1 MFYDNQVT
9 TASAHFPILLVHGG
23 AWAIPADAAAA
34 HESGVRRALETGYA
48 LLSRGASALDAV
60 EAAVT
65 VLEDDP
71 TFDAGRGSFLTSD
84 GRVQLDALLMDG
96 GRMKAGGVACVERLR
111 NPIQA
116 ARLVLE
122 KSQHVYFVG
131 PGAEQ
136 FAQAHGMALIDNS
149 ELVLDRERQRLL
161 HAQARNSAGFADETF
176 SGPDISLPADLHDD
190 KSPETAVLLA
200 QAGHPSS
207 ADRTHIF
214 ADGDSVTKDSAT
226 GSFVSGHDFTACE
239 KMQRLEQ
246 EASGHDFTAC
256 EKMQRLEQEASG
268 HDFSRAD
275 TIAKKINRALAP
287 EGKQSLPRKESRTE
301 SADSMTHAKG
311 PRPSGQ
317 DRAEGRPPT
326 AEDHD
331 TVGAVALDSRGNLAA
346 ATSTGGTLNKTPGR
360 VGDSSLIGC
369 GCYADNLSAAV
380 SLTGWGEPI
389 MKLVLGKWA
398 TDRVASG
405 IAPDLAASEAIAY
418 LFNRLGGHGG
428 IILLGPD
435 GRFGLAHNTPAMAW
449 GLATPTTL
457 QTGLTI

>member
-1 MFYDNQVT
+1 MT
-9 TASAHFPILLVHGG
+9 SAPHSPILLVHGG
-23 AWAIPADAAAA
+23 AWAIPADAARA
-34 HESGVRRALETGYA
+34 HLAGVRKALEAGYA
-48 LLSRGASALDAV
+48 LLSRGASSLDAV

-122 KSQHVYFVG
+122 KSPHVYFVG
-131 PGAEQ
+131 DGAEQ
-136 FAQAHGMALIDNS
+136 FAHSHGMALISNS
-149 ELVLDRERQRLL
+149 ELVLDRERERLA
-161 HAQARNSAGFADETF
+161 HAKLREAAGLTDDTF
-176 SGPDISLPADLHDD
+176 SGPESSPHPVLHDD
-190 KSPETAVLLA
+190 KSPETAF
-200 QAGHPSS
+200 PRKDFRTES
-207 ADRTHIF
+207 ANSMTH
-214 ADGDSVTKDSAT
+214 AEEGL
-226 GSFVSGHDFTACE
+226 VSGHDFTDC
-239 KMQRLEQ
+239 
-246 EASGHDFTAC
+246 G
-256 EKMQRLEQEASG
+256 KMQRLEQEASG

-275 TIAKKINRALAP
+275 TIAKKMDGALAP
-287 EGKQSLPRKESRTE
+287 DEKPTSPGVES
-301 SADSMTHAKG
+301 
-311 PRPSGQ
+311 
-317 DRAEGRPPT
+317 
-326 AEDHD
+326 HD
-331 TVGAVALDSRGNLAA
+331 TVGAVALDSHGNLAA

-405 IAPDLAASEAIAY
+405 IAPDIAAQEAISY
-418 LFNRLGGHGG
+418 LYNRLGGHGG

-435 GRFGLAHNTPAMAW
+435 GRYGLAHNTPAMAW
-449 GLATPTTL
+449 GLATPQGL

>member
-1 MFYDNQVT
+1 MFYDIPVT
-9 TASAHFPILLVHGG
+9 SPAHHTPTLLVHGG
-23 AWAIPADAAAA
+23 AWAIPADAATA
-34 HESGVRRALETGYA
+34 HQAGVRKALETGYA
-48 LLSRGASALDAV
+48 VLSRGGSSIDAV

-122 KSQHVYFVG
+122 HSQHVYFVG
-131 PGAEQ
+131 AGAEQ
-136 FAQAHGMALIDNS
+136 FAQTHGMSLIDNS
-149 ELVLDRERQRLL
+149 ELVLDRERERLV
-161 HAQARNSAGFADETF
+161 HAKLRESAGLGDDTF
-176 SGPDISLPADLHDD
+176 SGLDSPLLPVLDDD
-190 KSPETAVLLA
+190 KSPETAVTEK
-200 QAGHPSS
+200 G
-207 ADRTHIF
+207 
-214 ADGDSVTKDSAT
+214 T
-226 GSFVSGHDFTACE
+226 GSSGEGKSFSE
-239 KMQRLEQ
+239 KG
-246 EASGHDFTAC
+246 ASFS
-256 EKMQRLEQEASG
+256 EKGTGSSEEGKSFSG
-268 HDFSRAD
+268 KGTGFSPYIESPKE
-275 TIAKKINRALAP
+275 TRALAP
-287 EGKQSLPRKESRTE
+287 EGKPSLPGF
-301 SADSMTHAKG
+301 DS
-311 PRPSGQ
+311 
-317 DRAEGRPPT
+317 
-326 AEDHD
+326 HD
-331 TVGAVALDSRGNLAA
+331 TVGAVALDARGNLAA

-398 TDRVASG
+398 TDRVANG
-405 IAPDLAASEAIAY
+405 TAPEIAAREAISY

-435 GRFGLAHNTPAMAW
+435 GRFGFAHNTPAMAW
-449 GLATPTTL
+449 GLATPNGL
-457 QTGLTI
+457 QTGLTA

>member
-1 MFYDNQVT
+1 MDYHVQVT
-9 TASAHFPILLVHGG
+9 NQATHDPILLVHGG
-23 AWAIPADAAAA
+23 AWAIPADAKAA
-34 HESGVRRALETGYA
+34 HEAGVRNALETGYKV
-48 LLSRGASALDAV
+48 LSLGGSALDAV
-60 EAAVT
+60 EAAVS

-131 PGAEQ
+131 QGAEQ
-136 FAQAHGMALIDNS
+136 FAAAHGMMLIDNS
-149 ELVLDRERQRLL
+149 ELVMDRERERLTL
-161 HAQARNSAGFADETF
+161 AQAREAAGLEDLTF
-176 SGPDISLPADLHDD
+176 SGVHLHDD
-190 KSPETAVLLA
+190 KGPETAFP
-200 QAGHPSS
+200 HRDDSS
-207 ADRTHIF
+207 PATDVE
-214 ADGDSVTKDSAT
+214 DPTKWS
-226 GSFVSGHDFTACE
+226 
-239 KMQRLEQ
+239 
-246 EASGHDFTAC
+246 
-256 EKMQRLEQEASG
+256 
-268 HDFSRAD
+268 
-275 TIAKKINRALAP
+275 
-287 EGKQSLPRKESRTE
+287 
-301 SADSMTHAKG
+301 
-311 PRPSGQ
+311 
-317 DRAEGRPPT
+317 
-326 AEDHD
+326 HD
-331 TVGAVALDSRGNLAA
+331 TVGAVARDFRGNLAA

-398 TDRVASG
+398 TDRVANG
-405 IAPDLAASEAIAY
+405 TAPEIAAKEAISY
-418 LFNRLGGHGG
+418 LYNRLGGHGG

-449 GLATPTTL
+449 GLATPSGM
-457 QTGLTI
+457 QTGLTV